1 MKVTFVASVFAVLT
15 SFTTAKKYVWPS
27 EYDEIEEIFSLQ
39 GGYLSRRFAD
49 GEFSCRTS
57 SCKAMI
63 LKPLYQVSSHAL
75 REAM

>member
-1 MKVTFVASVFAVLT
+1 MKVTFVTGVFAALT

-49 GEFSCRTS
+49 G
-57 SCKAMI
+57 
-63 LKPLYQVSSHAL
+63 
-75 REAM
+75 